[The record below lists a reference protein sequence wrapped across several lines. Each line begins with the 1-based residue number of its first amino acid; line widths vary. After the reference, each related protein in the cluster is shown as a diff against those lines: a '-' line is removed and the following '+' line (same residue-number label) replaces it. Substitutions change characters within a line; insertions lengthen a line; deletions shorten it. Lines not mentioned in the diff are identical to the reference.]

1 MTMLASHITIHTD
14 FFSATHRISGKMQVG
29 ANGLLGL
36 LNDVNTSMMEV
47 ENAYL
52 SRLAE
57 PSKIEAHFERMSVN
71 KHNLVLVILNRRE
84 DLGPVGLA
92 RGGYTQVAS
101 VPVLFT
107 TAVYEIRGT
116 IEIASKL
123 DASALLTGGTGKY
136 MPVYKVSLFSSLY
149 PETQFTGEA
158 IALNRTLVET
168 LAPLPKGKA

>member
-1 MTMLASHITIHTD
+1 MLASHITIHTD
-14 FFSATHRISGKMQVG
+14 FFSTTHRISGKVLVG

-36 LNDVNTSMMEV
+36 LNDVNTSLVEV

-57 PSKIEAHFERMSVN
+57 PSKIEAHFERLSVN
-71 KHNLVLVILNRRE
+71 KHNLELVILTRRE

-101 VPVLFT
+101 MPVMLT
-107 TAVYEIRGT
+107 TAVYEIRGV
-116 IEIASKL
+116 IEITSKL

-136 MPVYKVSLFSSLY
+136 TPVYKVSIHSTLY
-149 PETQFTGEA
+149 PESPFTGEA
-158 IALNRTLVET
+158 IALNRTLVES

>member
-1 MTMLASHITIHTD
+1 MTMLASHITINTD
-14 FFSATHRISGKMQVG
+14 FFSTTHRISGKVQMG

-36 LNDVNTSMMEV
+36 LNDVNTSLVEV
-47 ENAYL
+47 DNAYL

-57 PSKIEAHFERMSVN
+57 PSKIEAHLERMSVN
-71 KHNLVLVILNRRE
+71 KHNLVFVIVNRRE

-92 RGGYTQVAS
+92 RGGYTHVTS

-116 IEIASKL
+116 VETTSKL
-123 DASALLTGGTGKY
+123 DAGALLTGGTGKY
-136 MPVYKVSLFSSLY
+136 LPVYKVSLHSTLY
-149 PETQFTGEA
+149 PETPFTGEA

-168 LAPLPKGKA
+168 LAALPKGKA